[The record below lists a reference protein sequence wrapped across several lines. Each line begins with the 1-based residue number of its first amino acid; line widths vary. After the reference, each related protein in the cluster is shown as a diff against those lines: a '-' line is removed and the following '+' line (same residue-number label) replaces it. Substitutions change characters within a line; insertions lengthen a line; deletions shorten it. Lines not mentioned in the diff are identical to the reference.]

1 MIYAYLAVSR
11 AISSTDDKFTSKLE
25 SQRVR
30 RAGMRVRERRA
41 REDVPRIMRRGN
53 IFGSREP
60 VNKVDSVGGFF
71 SLEERRRAERGE
83 GGRERSA
90 AYTTT
95 LDEEKENVK
104 HAR

>member
-1 MIYAYLAVSR
+1 M
-11 AISSTDDKFTSKLE
+11 
-25 SQRVR
+25 
-30 RAGMRVRERRA
+30 RA
-41 REDVPRIMRRGN
+41 RESSARREDMLRIMRRGN

-71 SLEERRRAERGE
+71 SAGNVRGQRAARAGVKEVPL
-83 GGRERSA
+83 
-90 AYTTT
+90 TTT